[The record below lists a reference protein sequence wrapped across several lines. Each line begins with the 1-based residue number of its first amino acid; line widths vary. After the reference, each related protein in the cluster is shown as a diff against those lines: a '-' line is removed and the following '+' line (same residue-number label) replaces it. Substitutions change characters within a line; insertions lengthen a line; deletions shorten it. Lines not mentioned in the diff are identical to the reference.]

1 ARRRS
6 GGRSSGRR
14 ALDRP
19 GRRRHR
25 GQRPLIGDHTMSVLP
40 RGRLQRI
47 EFLEY
52 HLPIWSND
60 PAAIGLDPLVL
71 TELNGLM
78 VAARAAYTTQ
88 QTAHQTALASTTGFH
103 NATDAMSEAA
113 SAAIAEIK

>member
-1 ARRRS
+1 
-6 GGRSSGRR
+6 
-14 ALDRP
+14 
-19 GRRRHR
+19 
-25 GQRPLIGDHTMSVLP
+25 DHTMSVLP

-113 SAAIAEIK
+113 SAAIAEIKAYDQTTGDPDVYTLAEISPPAAPQPAPPPA